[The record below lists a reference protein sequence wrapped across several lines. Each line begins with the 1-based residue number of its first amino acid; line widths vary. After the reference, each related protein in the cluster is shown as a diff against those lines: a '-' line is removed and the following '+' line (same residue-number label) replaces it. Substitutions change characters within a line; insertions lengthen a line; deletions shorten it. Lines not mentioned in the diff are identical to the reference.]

1 MNVVDFEEISLQDTK
16 LAKNTASTVIS
27 PWAFHLRIRVIL
39 RVTGAKRFGRLGSVI
54 PITTIPTF

>member
-1 MNVVDFEEISLQDTK
+1 MNVVDFEEISLQ
-16 LAKNTASTVIS
+16 KNTASTMIS